1 MTKAKTVSRHNNI
14 GCNNTKDY
22 LFGEYLYFLVNK
34 HIRKMA
40 GKFYSILDDDD
51 IDDMVQDAWEN
62 IAGMKD
68 RYDESKNFEG
78 WVYRICQNFVRDT
91 TPKFTKRRDTYS
103 SYDDYGLE
111 DSGYCS
117 DLADNTFA
125 ADNDIIEIEDE
136 AIFKKALKEMSDK
149 ERDIVLMGMDGYSIS
164 DMAETLG
171 ITNGN
176 VRITK
181 YRAFQILE
189 KYGIRVR

>member
-1 MTKAKTVSRHNNI
+1 MVNTTIVSRHNKGNYA
-14 GCNNTKDY
+14 NNDLFGDY
-22 LFGEYLYFLVNK
+22 LYTLVNK
-34 HIRKMA
+34 HIRRMA
-40 GKFYSILDDDD
+40 GKFYSVLDDDD

-78 WVYRICQNFVRDT
+78 WVYRICQNFVRGT
-91 TPKFTKRRDTYS
+91 TPKFTKRRETYS
-103 SYDDYGLE
+103 SYNDYGLE

-125 ADNDIIEIEDE
+125 ADNDIIEIEYE
-136 AIFKKALKEMSDK
+136 ALFKKALKEMSDK

-189 KYGIRVR
+189 KYGIKVR

>member
-1 MTKAKTVSRHNNI
+1 MVNTTIVSRHNKGNYA
-14 GCNNTKDY
+14 NNDLFGDY
-22 LFGEYLYFLVNK
+22 LYTLVNK
-34 HIRKMA
+34 HIRRMA
-40 GKFYSILDDDD
+40 GKFYSVLDDDD
-51 IDDMVQDAWEN
+51 IDDMVQDAWEK

-78 WVYRICQNFVRDT
+78 WVYRICQNFVRGT
-91 TPKFTKRRDTYS
+91 TPKFTKRRETYS

-125 ADNDIIEIEDE
+125 ADNDIIEIEYE
-136 AIFKKALKEMSDK
+136 ALFKKALKEMSDK

-189 KYGIRVR
+189 KYGIKVR

>member
-1 MTKAKTVSRHNNI
+1 M
-14 GCNNTKDY
+14 
-22 LFGEYLYFLVNK
+22 
-34 HIRKMA
+34 
-40 GKFYSILDDDD
+40 
-51 IDDMVQDAWEN
+51 
-62 IAGMKD
+62 
-68 RYDESKNFEG
+68 
-78 WVYRICQNFVRDT
+78 RDT

-117 DLADNTFA
+117 ELADNTFA

-189 KYGIRVR
+189 KYGIKVR

>member
-1 MTKAKTVSRHNNI
+1 
-14 GCNNTKDY
+14 
-22 LFGEYLYFLVNK
+22 
-34 HIRKMA
+34 MA

-91 TPKFTKRRDTYS
+91 TPKFTKRRETYS

-117 DLADNTFA
+117 DLADRNRPHG
-125 ADNDIIEIEDE
+125 NGW
-136 AIFKKALKEMSDK
+136 IFYLRHG
-149 ERDIVLMGMDGYSIS
+149 RDS
-164 DMAETLG
+164 
-171 ITNGN
+171 
-176 VRITK
+176 RHHK
-181 YRAFQILE
+181 R
-189 KYGIRVR
+189 

>member
-1 MTKAKTVSRHNNI
+1 MVNTRTVSRNDSNCAENLF
-14 GCNNTKDY
+14 GDY
-22 LFGEYLYFLVNK
+22 LYTLVNK
-34 HIRKMA
+34 HIRLMA
-40 GKFYSILDDDD
+40 GKFYTVLEDDD
-51 IDDMVQDAWEN
+51 IDDLVHDAWFKV
-62 IAGMKD
+62 IDK
-68 RYDESKNFEG
+68 RHQYDESKNFEG
-78 WVYRICQNFVRDT
+78 WVFRICQNFVRDT

-117 DLADNTFA
+117 ELADNTFA